1 MPDLELQKWIC
12 CSIVRPPLPNKVGPW
27 PTPGIKACQR
37 FSWTCYSPASCC
49 LNRRGTNEKPAWAS
63 QSGFRVHFSRFGPL
77 VRAIAPGA
85 VISTEELGR
94 AMIRA
99 ARQGAPKRVLET
111 RDLRALGA
119 R

>member
-1 MPDLELQKWIC
+1 MIFVNCLGIC
-12 CSIVRPPLPNKVGPW
+12 SYRVGCFILGVNNGGSQGYCNTCEETRWTRIAYAVFWPL
-27 PTPGIKACQR
+27 
-37 FSWTCYSPASCC
+37 
-49 LNRRGTNEKPAWAS
+49 L
-63 QSGFRVHFSRFGPL
+63 PL

-99 ARQGAPKRVLET
+99 AREGGPKRVLES

-119 R
+119 L